1 MHTGNDF
8 CALPSDSVSNMDIF
22 CSIDFRDSHD
32 SHRPFNTLVIPFQ
45 SLGGISQVVWISS
58 QVIWISSQM
67 TEKLSIIYTLFP
79 SHTNLLTIRDF
90 HISYGSSAYG
100 SALSVTSHDGAFQK
114 YLT

>member
-1 MHTGNDF
+1 
-8 CALPSDSVSNMDIF
+8 
-22 CSIDFRDSHD
+22 
-32 SHRPFNTLVIPFQ
+32 
-45 SLGGISQVVWISS
+45 
-58 QVIWISSQM
+58 M

-114 YLT
+114 YLTKTYEITIINTFVNSESKPYRK